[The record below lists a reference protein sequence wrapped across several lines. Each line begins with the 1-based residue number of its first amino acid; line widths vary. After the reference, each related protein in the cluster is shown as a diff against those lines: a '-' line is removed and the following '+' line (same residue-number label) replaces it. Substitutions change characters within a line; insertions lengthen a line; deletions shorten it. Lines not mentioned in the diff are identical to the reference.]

1 MNQTSQTKT
10 QKEGALCITGIDELQ
25 QLAKKFR
32 DSEEFQRMLDFVAKF
47 NYLAPYNAYLVQLQ
61 RPGSYLVLTIKQW
74 EQWGW
79 RPTVNAQNIITLV
92 PFGPIQCLY
101 EVSDVEQIPNRPCA
115 PKDYILEHLRRGLN
129 NARGEVNAKE
139 WDNLMFN
146 LSQYGVRLDLQFDAA
161 NSFGGYIMPD
171 DGDHDLRVVLNVDGD
186 ATIVKSA
193 FFISVNVKQSR
204 ASQFHTIC
212 HELGHLFCRH
222 LSYSFKRR
230 RFPLS
235 KQQEEFEA
243 ETVAW
248 LVCKRHG
255 VSNPSEEYL
264 AGYIEDG
271 LVPECSPDNIMR
283 AVTEIEKMLKK
294 PLMAKQ
300 TIRYKEDNGFKEQVD
315 QLLQEFKKNRKLS

>member
-1 MNQTSQTKT
+1 MKT
-10 QKEGALCITGIDELQ
+10 QQESALCKTGIDELQ

-32 DSEEFQRMLDFVAKF
+32 NSEEFQKMLDFVAEF
-47 NYLAPYNAYLVQLQ
+47 NYIAPYNAFLVRLQ
-61 RPGSYLVLTIKQW
+61 RPGSCLVLTIKQW
-74 EQWGW
+74 ERWGW

-92 PFGPIQCLY
+92 PFGPIQCMY
-101 EVSDVEQIPNRPCA
+101 EVSDVEQIPNRPCT
-115 PKDYILEHLRRGLN
+115 PKDDILKILRQGLD
-129 NARGEVNAKE
+129 NASGEVNVKE
-139 WDNLMFN
+139 WGNLMFN

-171 DGDHDLRVVLNVDGD
+171 DGNHGLRVVLNEDGD
-186 ATIVKSA
+186 ATTIQAA

-222 LSYSFKRR
+222 LSYSPERR
-230 RFPLS
+230 RFSLS
-235 KQQEEFEA
+235 KQQKEFEA

-271 LVPECSPDNIMR
+271 LVPECSTDSIMR
-283 AVTEIEKMLKK
+283 AVTEIEKMLKECV
-294 PLMAKQ
+294 MAHK
-300 TIRYKEDNGFKEQVD
+300 TLRYKEDKGFKRQVD
-315 QLLQEFKKNRKLS
+315 QQLQALKNIR